1 MYNTTGVRPFLQR
14 RLGQLLGLP
23 SDDSET
29 LAAEGV
35 LF

>member
-1 MYNTTGVRPFLQR
+1 MYNTTGVWPFLQHQ
-14 RLGQLLGLP
+14 LGQLLGLP
-23 SDDSET
+23 SDDSGT